1 MAQKEPYRYLICLL
15 VVGDEMARFD
25 RIEFDVLTLS
35 DEDFYLLETNKYLH
49 VKGKNNKT
57 VVIRIG

>member
-1 MAQKEPYRYLICLL
+1 